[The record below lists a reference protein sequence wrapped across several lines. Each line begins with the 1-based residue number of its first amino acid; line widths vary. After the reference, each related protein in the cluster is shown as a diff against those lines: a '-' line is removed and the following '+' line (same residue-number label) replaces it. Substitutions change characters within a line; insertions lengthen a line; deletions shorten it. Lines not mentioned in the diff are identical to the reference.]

1 MLTVACDSS
10 LSVFSKQQAR
20 ITKYFD
26 ISLGMRQG
34 FQYETA
40 RRTNGKQLAYDM
52 YFQLTEV
59 HIFLRL
65 EILIIFLNDH
75 LIKYA

>member
-1 MLTVACDSS
+1 MACDSS

-52 YFQLTEV
+52 YFQLAEV

-75 LIKYA
+75 LIKYV